1 MSMNG
6 KHVILTGAAGG
17 IGQQLAQRLDQAGAS
32 LSLVDLSDEG
42 LKQTSVLLNGN
53 NHLGVAVDL
62 TTEDGRSQIIQ
73 QTLDRYGRI
82 DTLINCA
89 GINPFGVFA
98 EQDPAVIQKTL
109 DINLVAPMML
119 THAVLPHMQQQGSGH
134 IVNIGSTFGS
144 IGFAWFTAYS
154 TSKFG
159 LRGFSQSLRRELDGS
174 GIDVT
179 YVAPRAVKTAINS
192 QAVYEMAEKVKM
204 NFDEPSVVADKIM
217 HAIEGHKRDVY
228 IGFPESLFVRINAVA
243 PGIVDNALRKQN
255 KVAQSHAT
263 RENPTT

>member
-1 MSMNG
+1 MSIQG

-17 IGQQLAQRLDQAGAS
+17 IGQQLAQRLDQAGAI
-32 LSLVDLSDEG
+32 LILVDLSEDGLQQSRQQLEG
-42 LKQTSVLLNGN
+42 DDHITI
-53 NHLGVAVDL
+53 AADL
-62 TTEDGRSQIIQ
+62 TTESDRSRIV
-73 QTLDRYGRI
+73 DSAMERFGRI

-89 GINPFGVFA
+89 GINPFGAFA
-98 EQDPAVIQKTL
+98 DQNPALIQKTL
-109 DINLVAPMML
+109 DINLIAPMML
-119 THAVLPHMQQQGSGH
+119 THAVLPHMHKQGGGH

-159 LRGFSQSLRRELDGS
+159 LRGFSQALRRELDGS
-174 GIDVT
+174 NIDVT

-192 QAVYEMAEKVKM
+192 PAVYEMAEKIKM
-204 NFDEPSVVADKIM
+204 NFDEPSLVADKIM
-217 HAIEGHKRDVY
+217 LAIEKHKRDVY
-228 IGFPESLFVRINAVA
+228 IGFPESLFVRINAIA

-263 RENPTT
+263 HEK